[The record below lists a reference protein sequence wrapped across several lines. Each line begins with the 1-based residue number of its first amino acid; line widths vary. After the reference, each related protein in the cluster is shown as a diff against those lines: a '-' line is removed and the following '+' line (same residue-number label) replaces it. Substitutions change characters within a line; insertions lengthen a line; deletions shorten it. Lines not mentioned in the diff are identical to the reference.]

1 MSDEQERTEQTERMT
16 TGGGASAGGSGGGA
30 GDTRG
35 GAGGGS
41 VGGRKPGIFSG
52 LSLRGI
58 LTLAALAAV
67 AVVLVTLFPDR
78 RPRVVETSLDFLVEM
93 ATILPAVVVLLGLFS
108 VFVPKQLIASYL
120 GAASGVKG
128 FFLSLGL
135 GALPTGPLYVAF
147 PIAAAMISKG
157 ASVRN
162 MIVFLTAWA
171 SVKLP
176 QEMVELRFM
185 GVEFAAMRL
194 VLTVAA
200 AALMGWITQKV
211 VERGRREDTR

>member
-1 MSDEQERTEQTERMT
+1 MNEKQKRYDSARQSEQTGREPT
-16 TGGGASAGGSGGGA
+16 AEPGLFQSV
-30 GDTRG
+30 TR
-35 GAGGGS
+35 S
-41 VGGRKPGIFSG
+41 
-52 LSLRGI
+52 SL
-58 LTLAALAAV
+58 LTLGALV
-67 AVVLVTLFPDR
+67 AMALVLVTVFPER
-78 RPRVVETSLDFLVEM
+78 REPVAERSLEYLLEM
-93 ATILPAVVVLLGLFS
+93 AGILPAVVVLLGLFS

-147 PIAAAMISKG
+147 PIAAAMIRKG

-162 MIVFLTAWA
+162 MVAFLTAWA

-185 GVEFAAMRL
+185 GLEFAALRL
-194 VLTVAA
+194 ALTIM
-200 AALMGWITQKV
+200 AALIIGWITERV
-211 VERGRREDTR
+211 VHGGSHERSD

>member
-1 MSDEQERTEQTERMT
+1 MNLT
-16 TGGGASAGGSGGGA
+16 TIVINAPAAGGSAGGTGDTGGGSGGA
-30 GDTRG
+30 
-35 GAGGGS
+35 A
-41 VGGRKPGIFSG
+41 RKPGVFSG
-52 LSLRGI
+52 VSLRGM
-58 LTLAALAAV
+58 LTIAALAAV
-67 AVVLVTLFPDR
+67 AVVLVSLFPDR

-147 PIAAAMISKG
+147 PIAAAMMSKG

-176 QEMVELRFM
+176 QEMVEIRFM

-200 AALMGWITQKV
+200 AALIGWITQKV
-211 VERGRREDTR
+211 VEQGRGEETQEVT